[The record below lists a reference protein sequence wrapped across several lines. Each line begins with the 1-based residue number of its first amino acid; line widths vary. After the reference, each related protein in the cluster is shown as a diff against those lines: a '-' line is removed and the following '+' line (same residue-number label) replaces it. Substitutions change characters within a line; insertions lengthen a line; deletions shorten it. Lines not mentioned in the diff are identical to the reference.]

1 MGVTVKYG
9 RITKV
14 AVENLG
20 AHEILRDTELSGFGV
35 RSRAN
40 TFSYFVQKK
49 VGGRRGRVQWIT
61 IGRHGSPW
69 TAETARKRANQLL
82 LELANGSDPAERK
95 RNARLSACF
104 DDVQKRFMEEY
115 GPKLKPRTRT
125 EYQRLLDNVITPR
138 FRTRKMVDVERSDI
152 SKLHA
157 GMSAVPARANFAL
170 SVLSRVFS
178 WAEENGY
185 ELADGNPCRKIAK
198 YRLGKRERYLTA
210 DEYQRLGAAIT
221 HYEGTGE
228 LGTYT
233 AAALRVLLLTGA
245 RLNEILTLK
254 WVYVRLDKECLF
266 LPDSKT
272 GEKVIRLGKA
282 AMEVLGKIPRV
293 EGNPYVMVG
302 HLHGTHLVN
311 LHKSWNLVRTKA
323 GLGEVRIHD
332 LRHSFAS
339 VAADSGASLPMIGGL
354 LGHAE
359 PQTTARYVHLVD
371 RRLHELN
378 QRVDGVIG
386 SALSSRPTRKGIA
399 KRSRKKSAA

>member
-1 MGVTVKYG
+1 MGVTVRYG
-9 RITKV
+9 KITKA

-49 VGGRRGRVQWIT
+49 VGGRRGRVQWVT

-82 LELANGSDPAERK
+82 LQMANGSDPAERK
-95 RNARLSACF
+95 RNARLSASF

-115 GPKLKPRTRT
+115 GPKLKERTRT

-138 FRTRKMVDVERSDI
+138 FRNRQMADIERSDV

-157 GMSAVPARANFAL
+157 RMSDVPARANFAL
-170 SVLSRVFS
+170 SVMSRVFS

-185 ELADGNPCRKIAK
+185 ELAGGNPCSKIAK

-210 DEYQRLGAAIT
+210 EEYQRLGVAIA
-221 HYEGTGE
+221 YFEKTGE
-228 LGTYT
+228 LGIYT
-233 AAALRVLLLTGA
+233 AAALRVLMLTGA

-254 WVYVRLDKECLF
+254 WSYVRLDKECLF

-272 GEKVIRLGKA
+272 GEKTIRLGDA
-282 AMEVLGKIPRV
+282 AIEVLKGIPRV
-293 EGNPYVMVG
+293 EGNLFVMVG
-302 HLHGTHLVN
+302 HVHGTHLVN
-311 LHKSWNLVRTKA
+311 LHKSWDLVRKKA
-323 GLGEVRIHD
+323 GLADVRIHD

-371 RRLHELN
+371 RHLHELN
-378 QRVDGVIG
+378 QRVDQAIG
-386 SALSSRPTRKGIA
+386 SALTA
-399 KRSRKKSAA
+399 AASRKRRSKQRQLP